1 MTKPKKPH
9 IVKRVDVGIAVY
21 GGTNYPIG
29 AHLIYRLDWS
39 DGTSTMDRG
48 NTVGTMAGQAHSVRP
63 DLQPHMLA
71 ISALIG
77 PIREACWALDA
88 PSKPARPK
96 KKPKLA
102 PGDGCPRRGHVYRR
116 RG

>member
-1 MTKPKKPH
+1 
-9 IVKRVDVGIAVY
+9 
-21 GGTNYPIG
+21 
-29 AHLIYRLDWS
+29 
-39 DGTSTMDRG
+39 
-48 NTVGTMAGQAHSVRP
+48 
-63 DLQPHMLA
+63 MLA